1 MVNLSEKTYGNVTVI
16 QRSDYK
22 WGVVNCAGEEVVP
35 FGKYDW
41 IEGFDSGLARVKKGK
56 TPNNIANN
64 NKWGIINEKG
74 EEVLPVEYDSIWKFL
89 GKNRFSTRVE
99 KNGDCHNVYLH
110 DLNPTLPVRG
120 KSEHTI
126 MDEAFGCEDDY
137 ENDDDYGSHYGDFA
151 GTYAQDVAGF
161 SDDVIYDAFEGD
173 PDAYWNID

>member
-1 MVNLSEKTYGNVTVI
+1 MVNRSEKTYGNVTVI

-22 WGVVNCAGEEVVP
+22 WGDVNAAGQEVVP

-41 IEGFDSGLARVKKGK
+41 IDGFDSGLARVKKGK
-56 TPNNIANN
+56 APNHLNSN

-74 EEVLPVEYDSIWKFL
+74 EEVLPVEYENIWNFV
-89 GKNRFSTRVE
+89 GKNRFSTKVVKDGTSHE
-99 KNGDCHNVYLH
+99 VYLH
-110 DLNPTLPVRG
+110 ELNPTLPVRG
-120 KSEHTI
+120 KRTHTYQDDVYDNV
-126 MDEAFGCEDDY
+126 DEYEDDY
-137 ENDDDYGSHYGDFA
+137 RTHYGDFA